1 MNDQAMPNPDDD
13 CFKPPAIPTEVHCLH
28 CNQEY
33 ESYLIH
39 WVEERRDGEVTGFW
53 CCPTPGCD
61 GKGFGFDILPTDPEY
76 QDENG
81 GWFYDDEDDDEDD
94 ELDEEDELEE
104 DEAWLDDLQAE
115 DDPIDPRHR
124 SDSTDEDEISF

>member
-1 MNDQAMPNPDDD
+1 MSDDARPNPDDD

-39 WVEERRDGEVTGFW
+39 WVEKKCDGEIMGFW

-61 GKGFGFDILPTDPEY
+61 GKGFGFDLLPTDPEY

-81 GWFYDDEDDDEDD
+81 GWFYDDDDEEDDEFDEEDDLDEDD
-94 ELDEEDELEE
+94 
-104 DEAWLDDLQAE
+104 AWLDDLPAE
-115 DDPIDPRHR
+115 DDQFDPHHR
-124 SDSTDEDEISF
+124 NDSTDEDEISF